1 MRTPPRKGVST
12 STVTSTRFHWHAAAA
27 ESVNVRLNLA
37 GVVRHINPKNMQLL
51 SPDNVAKELKEVSVN
66 GAAVTF
72 TIPKIE
78 VYDVVAIN

>member
-1 MRTPPRKGVST
+1 VIAHFVNYGP
-12 STVTSTRFHWHAAAA
+12 AA

-37 GVVRHINPKNMQLL
+37 GVVQRINPKNMRLL
-51 SPDNVAKELKEVSVN
+51 SPDNVAKELKDVSVN

-78 VYDVVAIN
+78 VYEVVAIN

>member
-1 MRTPPRKGVST
+1 MNCGS
-12 STVTSTRFHWHAAAA
+12 AA

-37 GVVRHINPKNMQLL
+37 GVVKQINPKNMRLL
-51 SPDNVAKELKEVSVN
+51 SPNNVAKELKDVSVK